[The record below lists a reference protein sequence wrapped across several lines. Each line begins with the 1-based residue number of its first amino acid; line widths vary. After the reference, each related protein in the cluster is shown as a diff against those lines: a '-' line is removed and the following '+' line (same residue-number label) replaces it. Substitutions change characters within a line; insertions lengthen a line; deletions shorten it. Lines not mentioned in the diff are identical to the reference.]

1 MSHGNQDNTPARRG
15 RAHATRELDRALPD
29 VPMARPDVNSAL
41 SRDEIETM
49 AQPKTCIR
57 AAPDIVDNVLRV
69 AEQRDRRLE
78 V

>member
-1 MSHGNQDNTPARRG
+1 M
-15 RAHATRELDRALPD
+15 ATRTTLLLDEGVRTRLASLNRALPD

-69 AEQRDRRLE
+69 RGAA
-78 V
+78 